1 MPTTHEVLYQSVIAF
16 IVLFVVAR
24 VLGKRQ
30 VAQLSFFDYIVGIT
44 IGNIAASWSLDQVKT
59 RHAVVSLLLW
69 CVLSL
74 LIALLQRKSYR
85 ARLFLDGRPTV
96 VIQRG
101 KILERN
107 LKACH
112 LSTEELML
120 MLREKDVFKV
130 SDVEYAILEMNGKL
144 SVMKKSEVQPLT
156 PKDTGVAITPEHEP
170 RLVIIDGHVMER
182 SLRDAGFTRE
192 WLLEE
197 VRKQGAQDFRD
208 VFLAQVDSN
217 GRVYVDLYQDHPQHA
232 EPRPKAMVA
241 ANLKKIQAD
250 LEMFALET
258 RNEEAKR
265 TYAQMAQQLK
275 ELLERAAPHLK
286 D

>member
-1 MPTTHEVLYQSVIAF
+1 MPTTHEVLYQSIIAF
-16 IVLFVVAR
+16 IVLFVIAR

-44 IGNIAASWSLDQVKT
+44 IGNIAASWSLDEVKT
-59 RHAVVSLLLW
+59 RHAVASLLLW

-74 LIALLQRKSYR
+74 LVALLQRKSYR
-85 ARLFLDGRPTV
+85 ARVFLDGRPMV

-101 KILERN
+101 QILERN
-107 LKACH
+107 LKKCH
-112 LSTEELML
+112 LSIEELML

-130 SDVEYAILEMNGKL
+130 SDVEYAIFEMNGKL
-144 SVMKKSEVQPLT
+144 SVLKKSEVMPLT
-156 PKDTGVAITPEHEP
+156 PKDAGVTITPEHEP

-182 SLRDAGFTRE
+182 SLREAGYTRE
-192 WLLEE
+192 WLLEQI
-197 VRKQGAQDFRD
+197 RNQGARDFRD

-217 GRVYVDLYQDHPQHA
+217 GSVYVDLYRDHPPHP
-232 EPRPKAMVA
+232 EPKPKAMVA

-250 LEMFALET
+250 LETFAMET
-258 RNEEAKR
+258 RNPEAKR
-265 TYAQMAQQLK
+265 AYAEMAEQLK
-275 ELLERAAPHLK
+275 ALLDRIAPHLK